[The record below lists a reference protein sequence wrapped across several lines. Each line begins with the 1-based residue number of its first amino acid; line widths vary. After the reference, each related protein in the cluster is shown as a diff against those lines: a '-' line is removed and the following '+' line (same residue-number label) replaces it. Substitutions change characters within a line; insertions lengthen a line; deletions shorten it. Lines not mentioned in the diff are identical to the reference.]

1 MVRPRK
7 TDVGCVPWAKINS
20 TKLKR
25 LVLQKLEG
33 EKNEPV
39 SVVMD
44 GSKEIAQNSQTT
56 TESAA
61 QEC

>member
-7 TDVGCVPWAKINS
+7 TDVGCEPWAKINS
-20 TKLKR
+20 TKLNR

-33 EKNEPV
+33 GKNEPV
-39 SVVMD
+39 NGVMD
-44 GSKEIAQNSQTT
+44 GSKEIAQNHQTT

-61 QEC
+61 QKC